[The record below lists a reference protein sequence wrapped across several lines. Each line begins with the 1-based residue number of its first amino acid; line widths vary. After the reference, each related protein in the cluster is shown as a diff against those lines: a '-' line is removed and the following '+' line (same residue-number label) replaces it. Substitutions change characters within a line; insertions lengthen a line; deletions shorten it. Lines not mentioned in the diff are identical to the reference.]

1 MDLKNI
7 NLLELFSE
15 NNLFLGLVKSV
26 ENYTDKKTDDTDNGK
41 FYRILSILFCILN
54 VILCIY
60 AITIAL
66 KCAGNFITKMCNLI
80 FAMCVPLL
88 YIIYRLARPCDISK
102 PLQDIS
108 KPLQNVMTNL

>member
-15 NNLFLGLVKSV
+15 NNLFLGLVKAV
-26 ENYTDKKTDDTDNGK
+26 ENYADKDKTNNSENNNNNLRMTGI
-41 FYRILSILFCILN
+41 FGVVFCIIN

-80 FAMCVPLL
+80 FAICVPFL
-88 YIIYRLARPCDISK
+88 YIIYRLARSC
-102 PLQDIS
+102 
-108 KPLQNVMTNL
+108 V

>member
-1 MDLKNI
+1 MDLKKI

-15 NNLFLGLVKSV
+15 NNLFLGLVKAV
-26 ENYTDKKTDDTDNGK
+26 ENYADKDESNKDETNNNNLRMTGI
-41 FYRILSILFCILN
+41 FSVVFCIIN

-80 FAMCVPLL
+80 FAMCVPFL
-88 YIIYRLARPCDISK
+88 YIIYRLARPC
-102 PLQDIS
+102 
-108 KPLQNVMTNL
+108 V

>member
-15 NNLFLGLVKSV
+15 NNLFLGLVKAV
-26 ENYTDKKTDDTDNGK
+26 ENYTDKDETNKDETNNKNLRMTGI
-41 FYRILSILFCILN
+41 FGVVFCIIN

-66 KCAGNFITKMCNLI
+66 KCAGNFITKMCNFI
-80 FAMCVPLL
+80 FAMCVPFL
-88 YIIYRLARPCDISK
+88 YIIYRLARPC
-102 PLQDIS
+102 
-108 KPLQNVMTNL
+108 V

>member
-15 NNLFLGLVKSV
+15 NNLFLGLVKAI
-26 ENYTDKKTDDTDNGK
+26 ENYADKDETNKDETNNNNNQRMT
-41 FYRILSILFCILN
+41 RIFGVVFCIIN

-80 FAMCVPLL
+80 FAMCVPFL
-88 YIIYRLARPCDISK
+88 YIIYRLARPC
-102 PLQDIS
+102 
-108 KPLQNVMTNL
+108 V

>member
-1 MDLKNI
+1 MDLKKI

-15 NNLFLGLVKSV
+15 NNLFLGLVKAV
-26 ENYTDKKTDDTDNGK
+26 ENYADKDETNNKNLRMTGI
-41 FYRILSILFCILN
+41 FGVVFCIIN

-80 FAMCVPLL
+80 FAMCVPFL
-88 YIIYRLARPCDISK
+88 YIIYRLARPC
-102 PLQDIS
+102 
-108 KPLQNVMTNL
+108 V

>member
-1 MDLKNI
+1 MDLKKI

-15 NNLFLGLVKSV
+15 NNLFLGLVKAV
-26 ENYTDKKTDDTDNGK
+26 ENYAEKNETNKDETNKNNLRMTGI
-41 FYRILSILFCILN
+41 FSVVFCIIN

-80 FAMCVPLL
+80 FAICVPFL
-88 YIIYRLARPCDISK
+88 YIIYRLARPC
-102 PLQDIS
+102 
-108 KPLQNVMTNL
+108 V

>member
-15 NNLFLGLVKSV
+15 NNLFLGLVKTV
-26 ENYTDKKTDDTDNGK
+26 ENYADKDKTNNSENDNSNNNLRMTGI
-41 FYRILSILFCILN
+41 FGVVFCIIN

-60 AITIAL
+60 AIIIAL

-80 FAMCVPLL
+80 FAMCVPFL
-88 YIIYRLARPCDISK
+88 YIIYRLARPC
-102 PLQDIS
+102 
-108 KPLQNVMTNL
+108 V

>member
-15 NNLFLGLVKSV
+15 NNLFLGLVKAI
-26 ENYTDKKTDDTDNGK
+26 ENYADKDETNKDETNNLRMTG
-41 FYRILSILFCILN
+41 IIGVVFCIIN

-80 FAMCVPLL
+80 FAMCVPFL
-88 YIIYRLARPCDISK
+88 YIIYRLARPC
-102 PLQDIS
+102 
-108 KPLQNVMTNL
+108 V

>member
-15 NNLFLGLVKSV
+15 NNLFLGLVKAV
-26 ENYTDKKTDDTDNGK
+26 ENYTDKDETNKDETNNLRMTGI
-41 FYRILSILFCILN
+41 FGVVFCIIN

-80 FAMCVPLL
+80 FAMCVPFL
-88 YIIYRLARPCDISK
+88 YIIYRLARPC
-102 PLQDIS
+102 
-108 KPLQNVMTNL
+108 V

>member
-15 NNLFLGLVKSV
+15 NNLFLGLVKAV
-26 ENYTDKKTDDTDNGK
+26 ENYADKDETNKDETNNNNNQRMT
-41 FYRILSILFCILN
+41 RIFGVVFCIIN

-80 FAMCVPLL
+80 FAMCVPFL
-88 YIIYRLARPCDISK
+88 YIIYRLARPC
-102 PLQDIS
+102 
-108 KPLQNVMTNL
+108 V

>member
-15 NNLFLGLVKSV
+15 NNLFLGLVKV
-26 ENYTDKKTDDTDNGK
+26 FENYADKDETNNNNLRMT
-41 FYRILSILFCILN
+41 RIFGVVFCIIN

-66 KCAGNFITKMCNLI
+66 KCAGNFITKMCNII
-80 FAMCVPLL
+80 FAMCVPFL
-88 YIIYRLARPCDISK
+88 YIIYKLARPC
-102 PLQDIS
+102 
-108 KPLQNVMTNL
+108 V

>member
-15 NNLFLGLVKSV
+15 NNLFLGLVKAI
-26 ENYTDKKTDDTDNGK
+26 ENYADKDETNKDETNNKNLRMTGI
-41 FYRILSILFCILN
+41 FGVVFCIIN

-80 FAMCVPLL
+80 FAMCVPFL
-88 YIIYRLARPCDISK
+88 YIIYRLARPC
-102 PLQDIS
+102 
-108 KPLQNVMTNL
+108 V

>member
-1 MDLKNI
+1 MDLKKI

-15 NNLFLGLVKSV
+15 NNLFLGLVKAV
-26 ENYTDKKTDDTDNGK
+26 ENYVDKGKTNNSENDNNNLRMTGI
-41 FYRILSILFCILN
+41 FGVVFCIIN

-80 FAMCVPLL
+80 FAMCVPFL
-88 YIIYRLARPCDISK
+88 YIIYRLARPC
-102 PLQDIS
+102 
-108 KPLQNVMTNL
+108 V

>member
-15 NNLFLGLVKSV
+15 NNLFLGLVKAI
-26 ENYTDKKTDDTDNGK
+26 ENYADKDETNKNKTNNKNLRMT
-41 FYRILSILFCILN
+41 RIFGVVFCIIN

-80 FAMCVPLL
+80 FAMCVPFL
-88 YIIYRLARPCDISK
+88 YIIYRLARPC
-102 PLQDIS
+102 
-108 KPLQNVMTNL
+108 V

>member
-15 NNLFLGLVKSV
+15 NNLFLGLVKAI
-26 ENYTDKKTDDTDNGK
+26 ENYADKDETNKDETNNLRMTGI
-41 FYRILSILFCILN
+41 FGVVFCIIN

-80 FAMCVPLL
+80 FAICVPFL
-88 YIIYRLARPCDISK
+88 YIIYRLARPC
-102 PLQDIS
+102 
-108 KPLQNVMTNL
+108 V

>member
-15 NNLFLGLVKSV
+15 NNLFLGLVKAI
-26 ENYTDKKTDDTDNGK
+26 ENYADKDETNKNKTNNKNLRMT
-41 FYRILSILFCILN
+41 RIFGVVFCIIN

-80 FAMCVPLL
+80 FAICVPFL
-88 YIIYRLARPCDISK
+88 YIIYRLARPC
-102 PLQDIS
+102 
-108 KPLQNVMTNL
+108 V

>member
-15 NNLFLGLVKSV
+15 NNLFLGLVKAV
-26 ENYTDKKTDDTDNGK
+26 ENYAEKDETNKDETNNNNNQRMT
-41 FYRILSILFCILN
+41 RIFGVVFCIIN

-80 FAMCVPLL
+80 FAMCVPFL
-88 YIIYRLARPCDISK
+88 YIIYRLARPC
-102 PLQDIS
+102 
-108 KPLQNVMTNL
+108 V

>member
-15 NNLFLGLVKSV
+15 NNLFLGLVKAV
-26 ENYTDKKTDDTDNGK
+26 ENYADKDETNKDETNNLRMTGI
-41 FYRILSILFCILN
+41 FGVVFCIIN

-80 FAMCVPLL
+80 FAMCVPFL
-88 YIIYRLARPCDISK
+88 YIIYRLARPC
-102 PLQDIS
+102 
-108 KPLQNVMTNL
+108 V

>member
-15 NNLFLGLVKSV
+15 NNLFLGLVKAV
-26 ENYTDKKTDDTDNGK
+26 ENYAEKNETNKDETNNLRMT
-41 FYRILSILFCILN
+41 RIFGVVFCIIN

-80 FAMCVPLL
+80 FAMCVPFL
-88 YIIYRLARPCDISK
+88 YIIYRLARPC
-102 PLQDIS
+102 
-108 KPLQNVMTNL
+108 V

>member
-15 NNLFLGLVKSV
+15 NNLFLGLVKAI
-26 ENYTDKKTDDTDNGK
+26 ENYADKDETNKDETNNLRMTGI
-41 FYRILSILFCILN
+41 FGVVFCIIN

-80 FAMCVPLL
+80 FAMCVPFL
-88 YIIYRLARPCDISK
+88 YIIYRLARPS
-102 PLQDIS
+102 
-108 KPLQNVMTNL
+108 V

>member
-15 NNLFLGLVKSV
+15 NNLFLGLVKAI
-26 ENYTDKKTDDTDNGK
+26 ENYADKDETNKDETNNLRMTGI
-41 FYRILSILFCILN
+41 FGVVFCIIN

-60 AITIAL
+60 AVTIAL

-80 FAMCVPLL
+80 FAMCVPFL
-88 YIIYRLARPCDISK
+88 YIIYRLARPC
-102 PLQDIS
+102 
-108 KPLQNVMTNL
+108 V

>member
-15 NNLFLGLVKSV
+15 NNLFLGLVKAI
-26 ENYTDKKTDDTDNGK
+26 ENYADKDETNKDETNNLRMTGI
-41 FYRILSILFCILN
+41 FGVVFCIIN

-80 FAMCVPLL
+80 FAMCVPFL
-88 YIIYRLARPCDISK
+88 YIIYRLARPC
-102 PLQDIS
+102 
-108 KPLQNVMTNL
+108 V

>member
-15 NNLFLGLVKSV
+15 NNLFLGLVKAV
-26 ENYTDKKTDDTDNGK
+26 ENYTDKDETNKDETNNKNLRMTGI
-41 FYRILSILFCILN
+41 FGVVFCIIN

-80 FAMCVPLL
+80 FAMCVPFL
-88 YIIYRLARPCDISK
+88 YIIYRLARPC
-102 PLQDIS
+102 
-108 KPLQNVMTNL
+108 V